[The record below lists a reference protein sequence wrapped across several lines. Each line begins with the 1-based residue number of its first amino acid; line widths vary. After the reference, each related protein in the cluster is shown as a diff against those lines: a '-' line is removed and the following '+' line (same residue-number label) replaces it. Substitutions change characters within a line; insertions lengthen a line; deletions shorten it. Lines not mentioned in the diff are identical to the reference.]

1 MAEKLCAQAPPAP
14 FRLRQ
19 FDQYY
24 LPIDLRH
31 CVWIATA
38 LFASKYPLKGLAW
51 SEDVIV
57 PMCQSPKIADV
68 LLRMQKIPANDNHSP
83 VETSVKAGLTSL
95 FRATCQTLL
104 IFCCAAAFLLL

>member
-38 LFASKYPLKGLAW
+38 LVATSATKSVAIRW
-51 SEDVIV
+51 RAV